1 MKIYIYQGN
10 VYSFSKSFPENKKFI
25 RFKSKLIKQ
34 KKKQKTKK
42 TPKAHEH
49 LHKKKYLNIHNI
61 MNLCHS
67 VKNGQH
73 HWTEIRSSSEIKNKS
88 QELRK

>member
-1 MKIYIYQGN
+1 
-10 VYSFSKSFPENKKFI
+10 
-25 RFKSKLIKQ
+25 
-34 KKKQKTKK
+34 
-42 TPKAHEH
+42 
-49 LHKKKYLNIHNI
+49 

-88 QELRK
+88 QELRKWNHNVNEYSA